1 MFTDWWDWDSNS
13 GPLIPEPYCLRE
25 TGKAIIFNEK
35 KKKKTESI
43 LDLESKQFDLNSAL
57 LFIGVLLN

>member
-35 KKKKTESI
+35 KKKTKNRINTGLRVKTI
-43 LDLESKQFDLNSAL
+43 
-57 LFIGVLLN
+57 

>member
-13 GPLIPEPYCLRE
+13 GPLIPEPYFLRE

-35 KKKKTESI
+35 TKTKTKNRI
-43 LDLESKQFDLNSAL
+43 N
-57 LFIGVLLN
+57 IGLRVKTI